1 MKLTLQIDGEKK
13 TFNMPEFIP
22 ARLIR
27 QAPELAD
34 IPNNPGPE
42 DMDKMVQY
50 VTKVY
55 GQQFTVDQYWDGV
68 DARKFLATTSEVI
81 NALINETVE
90 AASGTPVNGAEE
102 DPNE

>member
-1 MKLTLQIDGEKK
+1 MKLALIIDGEKQ

-50 VTKVY
+50 VVKVY
-55 GQQFTVDQYWDGV
+55 GNQFTLDQYWDGV
-68 DARKFLATTSEVI
+68 DARKFLSTTTDVI
-81 NALINETVE
+81 NAIINETVE
-90 AASGTPVNGAEE
+90 AASGTTGTGEE
-102 DPNE
+102 ENPNA